1 MRWNWQLPDW
11 PDFRF
16 DAELIRASEE
26 QFLKGSGVVIGA
38 LHHLDA
44 DERDGLT
51 IELISQEVV
60 DSSAIEGEILDRAS
74 VQSSLARHLGFAADQ
89 RRASAAEAGAAELM
103 ADVYRSHAAPLDDRT
118 LFAWHAM
125 LMNGRRDIADVG
137 RYRTH
142 EDAMQIVSGA
152 LHAPRVHFEAP
163 ASDAVPMEMSRFI
176 AWFNDTAPSSPN
188 PLPAI
193 TRAAISHLWFESVHP
208 FEDGNGRIGRAIAEK
223 VLAQSLAAPTLTALA
238 ETIHRHRKAYY
249 AALQLGSQSNDIND
263 WLIWFADIVIE
274 AQARTI
280 TRIRFLIDKTRLL
293 DRLIEC
299 WQLPD
304 DHRGRPCHRDARF
317 ERPDRERCA
326 NPHRRASLR
335 ALSTCAGHGSGAPID
350 DPVGWLETLVMQA
363 NQSNERGSVQDH
375 ETASMLVKRLAFSP
389 SGC

>member
-16 DAELIRASEE
+16 DADRLRASEE

-74 VQSSLARHLGFAADQ
+74 VQSSLARHLGFATDS

-103 ADVYRSHAAPLDDRT
+103 ADVYRNHAESLDNQT

-125 LMNGRRDIADVG
+125 LMNGRRDITDVG

-163 ASDAVPMEMSRFI
+163 PSDTVPMEMARFI
-176 AWFNDTAPSSPN
+176 AWFNGSAPASAN

-193 TRAAISHLWFESVHP
+193 TRAAISHLWFESIHP
-208 FEDGNGRIGRAIAEK
+208 FEDGNGRLGR
-223 VLAQSLAAPTLTALA
+223 ALA
-238 ETIHRHRKAYY
+238 EKSLAQNIGQPSLIALAYTIERDRKGYY
-249 AALQLGSQSNDIND
+249 DRLEAHQKTLDVTAWLLWFGETVLNAQQVTLTRVAFFIAKAKFYDKFRDRLNDRQ
-263 WLIWFADIVIE
+263 AKVIE
-274 AQARTI
+274 RMFREGPKGFKGGLSAENYIAITGTSRATTTRDLQDLVEMGALMRTGERRH
-280 TRIRFLIDKTRLL
+280 TRYWLL
-293 DRLIEC
+293 
-299 WQLPD
+299 
-304 DHRGRPCHRDARF
+304 F
-317 ERPDRERCA
+317 ESEQ
-326 NPHRRASLR
+326 NK
-335 ALSTCAGHGSGAPID
+335 LSDQP
-350 DPVGWLETLVMQA
+350 PV
-363 NQSNERGSVQDH
+363 
-375 ETASMLVKRLAFSP
+375 K
-389 SGC
+389 